1 MEENKRFDR
10 LDIIKY
16 IIVGVLCI
24 ILAKIIYMTTFK
36 HDHYNELAN
45 NKTYKE
51 IPIKAPRGE
60 IKDRYGRT
68 LATNRNSFPVYISN
82 DGVNKKGENG
92 KTKANEISLELI
104 NLLEKNKEEY
114 VDELPIYV
122 ENGKYFY
129 IFDKKIRDYK
139 LENEIPLELNAK
151 ETFYYIVDKA
161 IKENK
166 IDSSVRN
173 LKPVEIQQKLNS
185 VGIYPPILVKDWK
198 FTEQRNKEDWLKTY
212 KIDNINTNAKE
223 AFKEI
228 RKYYE
233 IPSNLSNTDARK
245 IMIVRD
251 ALKSQGFVQYKPVI
265 IAKDVD
271 EKTITEIEERAI
283 ELPGVSVAKEP
294 VRYYPEKNLAAHTL
308 GTMGKISEDELAKKQ
323 ESGDKRYSKSDIVG
337 KTGIEKFYE
346 DKLKG
351 EDGYKKVEVDSLGRV
366 SKALD
371 VKEPVSGDNVYLSID
386 KDLQKVADDSLE
398 KIIQAARSG
407 GTFASAFGN
416 YSTAGKTAPYLDSGA
431 IIVID
436 VKTGDVLA
444 SSSYPSYD
452 PNLFATG
459 ISYEEYEKLKPKNS
473 NDVLAANPLNNLVT
487 NGAFQPGSTF
497 KMLTGMVGL
506 EGGLSPHYPIND
518 PGVIYLGKGA
528 SGRPFADYVWHHGR
542 GNHGY
547 TDLYKAIQE
556 SCNIYFYT
564 VGTGYNWQSRTKLGI
579 DTGPEK
585 ILEYAKLFGL
595 DDNTGLD
602 SEVGESKG
610 RVPNKEDK
618 LKNTENSLRIE
629 LDKKM
634 RDAFTDITKAKNPD
648 EYNERINEIVSWTK
662 ENPSRNEIMK
672 RLEKLHVKED
682 KITGI
687 TDFSKF
693 NYFNFGNWS
702 DADTFNLAIGQG
714 ENAYT
719 PAQIARYIAAIANGG
734 NLVEASVV
742 DKTVSSDFK
751 VDIDTNKVEKI
762 PFKDPENL
770 KHLTQGMKQVAT
782 IGGGK
787 SVFANFSNEIET
799 AVKTGTAERS
809 GKIPTENEYDYLIS
823 HMGSYGVTKDEAVKE
838 ANRLLKEANEKAK
851 AEFKEEQK
859 ALKEKEE
866 KESKKLF
873 GKKEEK
879 QETKT
884 EAEFV
889 PDNSEAAKARYLR
902 KAIKELNPKL
912 TDEQIDAYKQD
923 YPSFAWSVGFAPAN
937 DPEIAVVTVLP
948 KGNSSSLALP
958 PMREVMGQYFGL
970 IDKKKNKEEKA
981 NKEAEAVKKQDG
993 SEMNFVSQLKK

>member
-1 MEENKRFDR
+1 MDENKRFDR

-16 IIVGVLCI
+16 IIIVVLCI

-36 HDHYNELAN
+36 HEHYNELAS

-68 LATNRNSFPVYISN
+68 LASNRNSFTIHVSN
-82 DGVNKKGENG
+82 DGVNKKDKNG

-104 NLLEKNKEEY
+104 NLLEKNKEEFI
-114 VDELPIYV
+114 DEFPIYV

-129 IFDKKIRDYK
+129 TFDKKIRDYK
-139 LENEIPLELNAK
+139 LENEVPLELNAK

-173 LKPVEIQQKLNS
+173 LEPAEIQKKINS

-198 FTEQRNKEDWLKTY
+198 FTEQRNKEDWLKGY
-212 KIDNINTNAKE
+212 KIENININAKN

-233 IPSNLSNTDARK
+233 IPGSLSNTDARK

-251 ALKSQGFVQYKPVI
+251 ALKSQGFVQYKPVT
-265 IAKDVD
+265 IAKDVN
-271 EKTITEIEERAI
+271 EKTISEIEERAI
-283 ELPGVSVAKEP
+283 EFPGVSVAKEP
-294 VRYYPEKNLAAHTL
+294 VREYPEKNLASHTL

-323 ESGDKRYSKSDIVG
+323 EDGDARYSKSDIVG
-337 KTGIEKFYE
+337 KTGIERYYE

-351 EDGYKKVEVDSLGRV
+351 EDGYKKVEVDSVGRV
-366 SKALD
+366 SKELD
-371 VKEPVSGDNVYLSID
+371 VKEPKSGDTVYLSID
-386 KDLQKVADDSLE
+386 KDLQKVSDDSLE
-398 KIIQAARSG
+398 KIIKAARAG
-407 GTFASAFGN
+407 GTFNSVFGN
-416 YSTAGKTAPYLDSGA
+416 YSTAGKTAPNLDSGA
-431 IIVID
+431 MLVID
-436 VKTGDVLA
+436 VKTGDILA
-444 SSSYPSYD
+444 SSSYPNYD

-459 ISYEEYEKLKPKNS
+459 ISYEEYKKLQPKNP
-473 NDVLAANPLNNLVT
+473 NDVLSANPLNNLVT

-497 KMLTGMVGL
+497 KMVTGMAAL
-506 EGGLSPHYPIND
+506 EGGLSPTYAIND
-518 PGVIYLGKGA
+518 PGVIKLGN
-528 SGRPFADYVWHHGR
+528 RPFADYVWHHGR

-547 TDLYKAIQE
+547 TNLYKAIQE

-564 VGTGYNWQSRTKLGI
+564 VGTGYNWQEKKSLGI

-595 DDNTGLD
+595 NDNTGLQ

-610 RVPNKEDK
+610 QVPNKEDK

-648 EYNERINEIVSWTK
+648 EYNKRIDEIASWTK
-662 ENPSRNEIMK
+662 DNPSRNETME

-682 KITGI
+682 KATEIA
-687 TDFSKF
+687 DFAKY

-719 PAQIARYIAAIANGG
+719 PAQIARYVAAIANGG

-742 DKTVSSDFK
+742 DKTISSDFK
-751 VDIDTNKVEKI
+751 DVKIDTNKVEKI
-762 PFKDPENL
+762 PFKDPNNL
-770 KHLTQGMKQVAT
+770 KDLTQGMKQVAK

-787 SVFANFSNEIET
+787 SVFANFPIET

-823 HMGSYGVTKDEAVKE
+823 HMGSYGVSKDDAVKE
-838 ANRLLKEANEKAK
+838 ANKLLKEYNEKAK
-851 AEFKEEQK
+851 AEFEKEQK
-859 ALKEKEE
+859 AEKQKEE
-866 KESKKLF
+866 KESKSLF

-879 QETKT
+879 TDTKT

-889 PDNSEAAKARYLR
+889 PDNSEATKARYLR

-970 IDKKKNKEEKA
+970 IDEKKNKEEKA
-981 NKEAEAVKKQDG
+981 NKEAEAAKEQDG
-993 SEMNFVSQLKK
+993 NAMNFASQLKK

>member
-1 MEENKRFDR
+1 MDENKRFDR

-16 IIVGVLCI
+16 IIIVVLCI

-36 HDHYNELAN
+36 HEHYNELAS

-68 LATNRNSFPVYISN
+68 LASNRNSFTIHISN
-82 DGVNKKGENG
+82 DGVNKKDKSG

-104 NLLEKNKEEY
+104 NLLEKNKEEFI
-114 VDELPIYV
+114 DEFPIYV

-129 IFDKKIRDYK
+129 TFDKKIRDYK
-139 LENEIPLELNAK
+139 LENEVPLELNAK

-166 IDSSVRN
+166 IESSVRN
-173 LKPVEIQQKLNS
+173 LEPAEIQKKLNS

-198 FTEQRNKEDWLKTY
+198 FTEQRNKEDWLKAY
-212 KIDNINTNAKE
+212 KIDNININAKN

-233 IPSNLSNTDARK
+233 IPGSLSNTDARK

-251 ALKSQGFVQYKPVI
+251 ALKSQGFVQYKPVT
-265 IAKDVD
+265 IAKDVN
-271 EKTITEIEERAI
+271 EKTISEIEERAI
-283 ELPGVSVAKEP
+283 EFPGVSVAIEP
-294 VRYYPEKNLAAHTL
+294 VRDYPEKNLASHTL

-323 ESGDKRYSKSDIVG
+323 EDGDTRYSKSDIVG
-337 KTGIEKFYE
+337 KTGIERYYE

-351 EDGYKKVEVDSLGRV
+351 EDGYKKVEVDSVGRV
-366 SKALD
+366 SKELD
-371 VKEPVSGDNVYLSID
+371 VKEPKSGDTVYLSID
-386 KDLQKVADDSLE
+386 KDLQKVSDDSLE
-398 KIIQAARSG
+398 EIIKVARAG
-407 GTFASAFGN
+407 GTFTSVFGN

-431 IIVID
+431 MLVID
-436 VKTGDVLA
+436 VKTGDILA
-444 SSSYPSYD
+444 SSSYPNYD

-459 ISYEEYEKLKPKNS
+459 ISSEEYEKLQPKNP

-497 KMLTGMVGL
+497 KMVTGMAAL
-506 EGGLSPHYPIND
+506 EGGLSPTYAIND
-518 PGVIYLGKGA
+518 PGVIKLGN
-528 SGRPFADYVWHHGR
+528 RPFADYVWHHGR

-547 TDLYKAIQE
+547 TNLYKAIQE

-564 VGTGYNWQSRTKLGI
+564 VGTGYNWQEKKSLGI

-595 DDNTGLD
+595 NDNTGLQ

-610 RVPNKEDK
+610 QVPNKEDK
-618 LKNTENSLRIE
+618 LRNTENSLRIE

-662 ENPSRNEIMK
+662 DNPSRNEIMK

-682 KITGI
+682 KITEI
-687 TDFSKF
+687 TDFAKF

-719 PAQIARYIAAIANGG
+719 PAQIARYVAAIANGG

-751 VDIDTNKVEKI
+751 DVKVDTNKVEKI
-762 PFKDPENL
+762 PFKDPNNL
-770 KHLTQGMKQVAT
+770 KELTQGMKQVAT

-787 SVFANFSNEIET
+787 SVFANFPIET

-823 HMGSYGVTKDEAVKE
+823 HMGSYGVSKDEAVKE
-838 ANRLLKEANEKAK
+838 ANKLLKEANEKAK
-851 AEFKEEQK
+851 VEFEKEQK
-859 ALKEKEE
+859 AEKQKEE
-866 KESKKLF
+866 KESKSLF

-879 QETKT
+879 TDTKT

-889 PDNSEAAKARYLR
+889 PDNSEATKARYLR

-912 TDEQIDAYKQD
+912 TDDQIDAYKQD

-970 IDKKKNKEEKA
+970 IDEKKNKEEKA
-981 NKEAEAVKKQDG
+981 NKEAEAAKEQDG
-993 SEMNFVSQLKK
+993 NAMNFASQLKK

>member
-1 MEENKRFDR
+1 MDGNKRFDR

-16 IIVGVLCI
+16 IIIVVLCI

-36 HDHYNELAN
+36 HEHYNELAS

-68 LATNRNSFPVYISN
+68 LASNRNSFTIHISN
-82 DGVNKKGENG
+82 DGVNKKDKNG

-104 NLLEKNKEEY
+104 NLLEKNKEEFI
-114 VDELPIYV
+114 DEFPIYV

-129 IFDKKIRDYK
+129 TFDKKIRDYK
-139 LENEIPLELNAK
+139 LENEVPLELNAK

-173 LKPVEIQQKLNS
+173 LEPAEIQKKLNS

-198 FTEQRNKEDWLKTY
+198 FTEQRNKEDWLKAY
-212 KIDNINTNAKE
+212 KIDNININAKN

-233 IPSNLSNTDARK
+233 IPGSLSNTDARK

-251 ALKSQGFVQYKPVI
+251 ALKSQGFVQYKPVT
-265 IAKDVD
+265 IAKDVN
-271 EKTITEIEERAI
+271 EKTISEIEERAI
-283 ELPGVSVAKEP
+283 EFPGVSVAIEP
-294 VRYYPEKNLAAHTL
+294 VRDYPEKNLASHTL

-323 ESGDKRYSKSDIVG
+323 EDGDTRYSKSDIVG
-337 KTGIEKFYE
+337 KTGIERYYE

-351 EDGYKKVEVDSLGRV
+351 EDGYKKVEVDSVGRV
-366 SKALD
+366 SKELD
-371 VKEPVSGDNVYLSID
+371 VKEPKSGDTVYLSID
-386 KDLQKVADDSLE
+386 KDLQKVSDESLE
-398 KIIQAARSG
+398 KIIKAARAG
-407 GTFASAFGN
+407 GTFTSVFGN
-416 YSTAGKTAPYLDSGA
+416 YSTSGKTAPYLDSGA
-431 IIVID
+431 MLVID
-436 VKTGDVLA
+436 VKTGDILA
-444 SSSYPSYD
+444 SSSYPNYD

-459 ISYEEYEKLKPKNS
+459 ISSEEYEKLQPKNP
-473 NDVLAANPLNNLVT
+473 NDVLSANPLNNLVT

-497 KMLTGMVGL
+497 KMVTGMAAL
-506 EGGLSPHYPIND
+506 EGGLSPTYAIND
-518 PGVIYLGKGA
+518 PGVIRLGN
-528 SGRPFADYVWHHGR
+528 RPFADYVWHHGR

-547 TDLYKAIQE
+547 TNLYKAIQE

-564 VGTGYNWQSRTKLGI
+564 VGTGYNWQEKKSLGI

-595 DDNTGLD
+595 NDHTGLQ

-610 RVPNKEDK
+610 QVPNKEDK

-662 ENPSRNEIMK
+662 DNPSRNEIMK

-682 KITGI
+682 KITEI
-687 TDFSKF
+687 TDFAKF

-719 PAQIARYIAAIANGG
+719 PAQIARYVAAIANGG

-751 VDIDTNKVEKI
+751 DVKIDTNKVEKI
-762 PFKDPENL
+762 PFKDPNHL
-770 KHLTQGMKQVAT
+770 KDLTQGMKQVAT

-787 SVFANFSNEIET
+787 SVFANFPIET

-823 HMGSYGVTKDEAVKE
+823 HMGSYGVSKDEAVKE
-838 ANRLLKEANEKAK
+838 ANKLLKQANEKAK
-851 AEFKEEQK
+851 EEFEKEQK
-859 ALKEKEE
+859 AEKQKEE
-866 KESKKLF
+866 KESKSLF

-879 QETKT
+879 TDTKT

-889 PDNSEAAKARYLR
+889 PDNSEATKARYLR

-912 TDEQIDAYKQD
+912 TDDQIDAYKQD

-970 IDKKKNKEEKA
+970 IDEKKNKEEKA
-981 NKEAEAVKKQDG
+981 NKEAEAAKEQDG
-993 SEMNFVSQLKK
+993 NAMNFASQLKK

>member
-1 MEENKRFDR
+1 MDENKRFDR
-10 LDIIKY
+10 LDVIKY
-16 IIVGVLCI
+16 IIIVVLCI

-36 HDHYNELAN
+36 HEHYNELAS

-68 LATNRNSFPVYISN
+68 LASNRNSFTIHISN
-82 DGVNKKGENG
+82 DGVNKKDKSG

-104 NLLEKNKEEY
+104 NLLEKNKEEFI
-114 VDELPIYV
+114 DEFPIYV

-129 IFDKKIRDYK
+129 TFDKKIRDYK
-139 LENEIPLELNAK
+139 LENEVPLELNAK

-166 IDSSVRN
+166 IESSVRN
-173 LKPVEIQQKLNS
+173 LEPAEIQKKLNS

-198 FTEQRNKEDWLKTY
+198 FTEQRNKEDWLKAY
-212 KIDNINTNAKE
+212 KIDNININAKN

-233 IPSNLSNTDARK
+233 IPGSLSNTDARK

-251 ALKSQGFVQYKPVI
+251 ALKSQGFVQYKPVT
-265 IAKDVD
+265 IAKDVN
-271 EKTITEIEERAI
+271 EKTISEIEERAI
-283 ELPGVSVAKEP
+283 EFPGVSVAIEP
-294 VRYYPEKNLAAHTL
+294 VRDYPEKNLASHTL

-323 ESGDKRYSKSDIVG
+323 EDGDTRYSKSDIVG
-337 KTGIEKFYE
+337 KTGIERYYE

-351 EDGYKKVEVDSLGRV
+351 EDGYKKVEVDSVGRV
-366 SKALD
+366 SKELD
-371 VKEPVSGDNVYLSID
+371 VKEPKSGDTVYLSID
-386 KDLQKVADDSLE
+386 KDLQKVSDDSLE
-398 KIIQAARSG
+398 EIIKVARAG
-407 GTFASAFGN
+407 GTFTSVFGN

-431 IIVID
+431 MLVID
-436 VKTGDVLA
+436 VKTGDILA
-444 SSSYPSYD
+444 SSSYPNYN

-459 ISYEEYEKLKPKNS
+459 ISSEEYEKLQPKNP

-497 KMLTGMVGL
+497 KMVTGMAAL
-506 EGGLSPHYPIND
+506 EGGLSPTYAIND
-518 PGVIYLGKGA
+518 PGVIKLGN
-528 SGRPFADYVWHHGR
+528 RPFADYVWHHGR

-547 TDLYKAIQE
+547 TNLYKAIQE

-564 VGTGYNWQSRTKLGI
+564 VGTGYNWQEKKSLGI

-595 DDNTGLD
+595 NDNTGLQ

-610 RVPNKEDK
+610 QVPNKEDK
-618 LKNTENSLRIE
+618 LRNTENSLRIE

-662 ENPSRNEIMK
+662 DNPSRNEIMK

-682 KITGI
+682 KITEI
-687 TDFSKF
+687 TDFAKF

-719 PAQIARYIAAIANGG
+719 PAQIARYVAAIANGG

-751 VDIDTNKVEKI
+751 DVKVDTNKVEKI
-762 PFKDPENL
+762 PFKDPNNL
-770 KHLTQGMKQVAT
+770 KELTQGMKQVAT

-787 SVFANFSNEIET
+787 SVFANFPIET

-823 HMGSYGVTKDEAVKE
+823 HMGSYGVSKDEAVKE
-838 ANRLLKEANEKAK
+838 ANKLLKEANEKAK
-851 AEFKEEQK
+851 VEFEKEQK
-859 ALKEKEE
+859 AEKQKEE
-866 KESKKLF
+866 KESKSLF

-879 QETKT
+879 TDTKT

-889 PDNSEAAKARYLR
+889 PDNSEATKARYLR

-912 TDEQIDAYKQD
+912 TDDQIDAYKQD

-970 IDKKKNKEEKA
+970 IDEKKNKEDKS
-981 NKEAEAVKKQDG
+981 NKEAEAAKEQDG
-993 SEMNFVSQLKK
+993 NAMNFASQLKK

>member
-1 MEENKRFDR
+1 MDENKRFDR

-16 IIVGVLCI
+16 IIIVVLCI

-36 HDHYNELAN
+36 HEHYNELAS

-68 LATNRNSFPVYISN
+68 LASNRNSFTIHISN
-82 DGVNKKGENG
+82 DGVNKKDKNG

-104 NLLEKNKEEY
+104 NLLEKNKEEFI
-114 VDELPIYV
+114 DEFPIYV

-129 IFDKKIRDYK
+129 TFDKKIRDYK
-139 LENEIPLELNAK
+139 LENEVPLELNAK

-166 IDSSVRN
+166 IESSVRN
-173 LKPVEIQQKLNS
+173 LEPAEIQKKLNS

-198 FTEQRNKEDWLKTY
+198 FTEQRNKEDWLKAY
-212 KIDNINTNAKE
+212 KIDNININAKN

-233 IPSNLSNTDARK
+233 IPGSLSNTDARK

-251 ALKSQGFVQYKPVI
+251 ALKSQGFVQYKPVT
-265 IAKDVD
+265 IAKDVN
-271 EKTITEIEERAI
+271 EKTISEIEERAI
-283 ELPGVSVAKEP
+283 EFPGVSVAIEP
-294 VRYYPEKNLAAHTL
+294 VRDYPEKNLASHTL

-323 ESGDKRYSKSDIVG
+323 EDGDTRYSKSDIVG
-337 KTGIEKFYE
+337 KTGIERYYE

-351 EDGYKKVEVDSLGRV
+351 EDGYKKVEVDSVGRV
-366 SKALD
+366 SKELD
-371 VKEPVSGDNVYLSID
+371 VKEPKSGDTVYLSID
-386 KDLQKVADDSLE
+386 KDLQKVSDDSLE
-398 KIIQAARSG
+398 KIIKAARSG
-407 GTFASAFGN
+407 GTFNSVFGN
-416 YSTAGKTAPYLDSGA
+416 YSAAGKTAPYLDSGA
-431 IIVID
+431 MLVID
-436 VKTGDVLA
+436 VKTGDILA
-444 SSSYPSYD
+444 SSSYPNYD

-459 ISYEEYEKLKPKNS
+459 ISSEEYEKLQPKNP
-473 NDVLAANPLNNLVT
+473 NDVLSANPLNNLVT

-497 KMLTGMVGL
+497 KMVTGMAAL
-506 EGGLSPHYPIND
+506 EGGLSPGYAIND
-518 PGVIYLGKGA
+518 PGVIYLGN
-528 SGRPFADYVWHHGR
+528 RPFADYVWHHGR
-542 GNHGY
+542 SNHGY
-547 TDLYKAIQE
+547 TNLYKAIQE

-564 VGTGYNWQSRTKLGI
+564 VGTGYNWQEKKSLGI

-595 DDNTGLD
+595 NDNTGLQ

-610 RVPNKEDK
+610 QVPNKEDK
-618 LKNTENSLRIE
+618 LRNTENSLRVE

-662 ENPSRNEIMK
+662 DNPSRNEIMK

-682 KITGI
+682 KITEI
-687 TDFSKF
+687 TDFAKF

-719 PAQIARYIAAIANGG
+719 PAQIARYVAAIANGG

-751 VDIDTNKVEKI
+751 DVKVDTNKVEKI
-762 PFKDPENL
+762 PFKDPNNL
-770 KHLTQGMKQVAT
+770 KDLTQGMKQVAK

-787 SVFANFSNEIET
+787 SVFANFPIET

-823 HMGSYGVTKDEAVKE
+823 HMGSYGVSKDEAVKE
-838 ANRLLKEANEKAK
+838 ANKLLKEANEKAK
-851 AEFKEEQK
+851 VEFEKEQK
-859 ALKEKEE
+859 AEKQKEE
-866 KESKKLF
+866 KESKSLF

-879 QETKT
+879 TDTKT

-889 PDNSEAAKARYLR
+889 PDNSEATKARYLR

-912 TDEQIDAYKQD
+912 TDDQIDAYKQD

-970 IDKKKNKEEKA
+970 IDEKKNKEEKS
-981 NKEAEAVKKQDG
+981 NKEAEAAKEQDG
-993 SEMNFVSQLKK
+993 NAMNFASQLKK

>member
-1 MEENKRFDR
+1 MDENKRFDR

-16 IIVGVLCI
+16 IIIVVLCI

-36 HDHYNELAN
+36 HEHYNDLAS

-68 LATNRNSFPVYISN
+68 LASNRNSFTVHISN
-82 DGVNKKGENG
+82 DGVNRKDKNG

-104 NLLEKNKEEY
+104 NLLEKNKEEFI
-114 VDELPIYV
+114 DEFPIYV

-129 IFDKKIRDYK
+129 TFDKKIRDYK
-139 LENEIPLELNAK
+139 LENEVPLELNAK
-151 ETFYYIVDKA
+151 ETFYYMVDKA

-173 LKPVEIQQKLNS
+173 LEPAEIQKKLNS
-185 VGIYPPILVKDWK
+185 AGIYPPILVKDWK
-198 FTEQRNKEDWLKTY
+198 FTEQRNKEDWLKGY
-212 KIDNINTNAKE
+212 KIDNININAKN

-233 IPSNLSNTDARK
+233 IPGSLSNTDARK

-251 ALKSQGFVQYKPVI
+251 ALKSQGFVQYKPVT
-265 IAKDVD
+265 IAKDVN
-271 EKTITEIEERAI
+271 EKTISEIEERAI
-283 ELPGVSVAKEP
+283 EFPGVSVAKEP
-294 VRYYPEKNLAAHTL
+294 VREYPEKNLASHTL

-323 ESGDKRYSKSDIVG
+323 EDGDTRYSKSDIVG
-337 KTGIEKFYE
+337 KTGIERYYE

-351 EDGYKKVEVDSLGRV
+351 EDGYKKVEVDSVGRV
-366 SKALD
+366 SKELD
-371 VKEPVSGDNVYLSID
+371 VKEPKSGDTVYLSID
-386 KDLQKVADDSLE
+386 KDLQKVSDDSLE
-398 KIIQAARSG
+398 KIIKAARAG
-407 GTFASAFGN
+407 GTFTSVFGN
-416 YSTAGKTAPYLDSGA
+416 YSTEGKTAPYLDSGA
-431 IIVID
+431 MLVID
-436 VKTGDVLA
+436 VKTGDILA
-444 SSSYPSYD
+444 SSSYPNYD

-459 ISYEEYEKLKPKNS
+459 ISSEEYEKLQPKNP

-497 KMLTGMVGL
+497 KMVTGMAAL
-506 EGGLSPHYPIND
+506 EGGLDPTYAIND
-518 PGVIYLGKGA
+518 PGVIKLGN
-528 SGRPFADYVWHHGR
+528 RPFADYVWHHGR

-547 TDLYKAIQE
+547 TNLYKAIQE

-564 VGTGYNWQSRTKLGI
+564 VGTGYNWQEKKSLGI

-595 DDNTGLD
+595 NDNTGLQ
-602 SEVGESKG
+602 SEIGESIG
-610 RVPNKEDK
+610 QVPNKEDK

-662 ENPSRNEIMK
+662 DNPSRNEIMK

-682 KITGI
+682 KITEI
-687 TDFSKF
+687 TDFAKF

-719 PAQIARYIAAIANGG
+719 PAQIARYVAAIANGG

-751 VDIDTNKVEKI
+751 DVKIDTNKVEKI
-762 PFKDPENL
+762 PFKDPNHL
-770 KHLTQGMKQVAT
+770 KDLTQGMKQVAT

-787 SVFANFSNEIET
+787 SVFANFPIET

-823 HMGSYGVTKDEAVKE
+823 HMGSYGVSKDEAVKE
-838 ANRLLKEANEKAK
+838 ANKLLKEANEKAK
-851 AEFKEEQK
+851 AEFEKERK
-859 ALKEKEE
+859 AEKQKEE
-866 KESKKLF
+866 KESKSLF
-873 GKKEEK
+873 GKKK
-879 QETKT
+879 KRQIQ
-884 EAEFV
+884 
-889 PDNSEAAKARYLR
+889 RQ
-902 KAIKELNPKL
+902 KL
-912 TDEQIDAYKQD
+912 
-923 YPSFAWSVGFAPAN
+923 
-937 DPEIAVVTVLP
+937 
-948 KGNSSSLALP
+948 SLF
-958 PMREVMGQYFGL
+958 QT
-970 IDKKKNKEEKA
+970 I
-981 NKEAEAVKKQDG
+981 VKLQKLDT
-993 SEMNFVSQLKK
+993 

>member
-1 MEENKRFDR
+1 MDENKRFDR
-10 LDIIKY
+10 LDVIKY
-16 IIVGVLCI
+16 IIIVVLCI

-36 HDHYNELAN
+36 HEHYNELAS

-68 LATNRNSFPVYISN
+68 LASNRNSFTIHISN
-82 DGVNKKGENG
+82 DGVNKKDKSG

-104 NLLEKNKEEY
+104 NLLEKNKEEFI
-114 VDELPIYV
+114 DEFPIYV

-129 IFDKKIRDYK
+129 TFDKKIRDYK
-139 LENEIPLELNAK
+139 LENEVPLELNAK

-166 IDSSVRN
+166 IESSVRN
-173 LKPVEIQQKLNS
+173 LEPAEIQKKLNS

-198 FTEQRNKEDWLKTY
+198 FTEQRNKEDWLKAY
-212 KIDNINTNAKE
+212 KIDNININAKN

-233 IPSNLSNTDARK
+233 IPGSLSNTDARK

-251 ALKSQGFVQYKPVI
+251 ALKSQGFVQYKPVT
-265 IAKDVD
+265 IAKDVN
-271 EKTITEIEERAI
+271 EKTISEIEERAI
-283 ELPGVSVAKEP
+283 EFPGVSVAIEP
-294 VRYYPEKNLAAHTL
+294 VRDYPEKNLASHTL

-323 ESGDKRYSKSDIVG
+323 EDGDTRYSKSDIVG
-337 KTGIEKFYE
+337 KTGIERYYE

-351 EDGYKKVEVDSLGRV
+351 EDGYKKVEVDSVGRV
-366 SKALD
+366 SKELD
-371 VKEPVSGDNVYLSID
+371 VKEPKSGDTVYLSID
-386 KDLQKVADDSLE
+386 KDLQKVSDDSLE
-398 KIIQAARSG
+398 EIIKVARAG
-407 GTFASAFGN
+407 GTFTSVFGN

-431 IIVID
+431 MLVID
-436 VKTGDVLA
+436 VKTGDILA
-444 SSSYPSYD
+444 SSSYPNYD

-459 ISYEEYEKLKPKNS
+459 ISSEEYEKLQPKNP

-497 KMLTGMVGL
+497 KMVTGMAAL
-506 EGGLSPHYPIND
+506 EGGLSPTYAIND
-518 PGVIYLGKGA
+518 PGVIKLGN
-528 SGRPFADYVWHHGR
+528 RPFADYVWHHGR

-547 TDLYKAIQE
+547 TNLYKAIQE

-564 VGTGYNWQSRTKLGI
+564 VGTGYNWQEKKSLGI

-595 DDNTGLD
+595 NDNTGLQ

-610 RVPNKEDK
+610 QVPNKEDK
-618 LKNTENSLRIE
+618 LRNTENSLRIE

-662 ENPSRNEIMK
+662 DNPSRNEIMK

-682 KITGI
+682 KITEI
-687 TDFSKF
+687 TDFAKF

-719 PAQIARYIAAIANGG
+719 PAQIARYVAAIANGG

-751 VDIDTNKVEKI
+751 DVKVDTNKVEKI
-762 PFKDPENL
+762 PFKDPNNL
-770 KHLTQGMKQVAT
+770 KELTQGMKQVAT

-787 SVFANFSNEIET
+787 SVFANFPIET

-823 HMGSYGVTKDEAVKE
+823 HMGSYGVSKDEAVKE
-838 ANRLLKEANEKAK
+838 ANKLLKEANEKAK
-851 AEFKEEQK
+851 VEFEKEQK
-859 ALKEKEE
+859 AEKQKEE
-866 KESKKLF
+866 KESKSLF

-879 QETKT
+879 TDTKT

-889 PDNSEAAKARYLR
+889 PDNSEATKARYLR

-912 TDEQIDAYKQD
+912 TDDQIDAYKQD

-970 IDKKKNKEEKA
+970 IDEKKNKEDKS
-981 NKEAEAVKKQDG
+981 NKEAEAAKEQDG
-993 SEMNFVSQLKK
+993 NAMNFASQLKK

>member
-1 MEENKRFDR
+1 MDGNKRFDR

-16 IIVGVLCI
+16 IIIVVLCI

-36 HDHYNELAN
+36 HEHYNELAS

-68 LATNRNSFPVYISN
+68 LASNRNSFTIHISN
-82 DGVNKKGENG
+82 DGVNKKDKNG

-104 NLLEKNKEEY
+104 NLLEKNKEEFI
-114 VDELPIYV
+114 DEFPIYV

-129 IFDKKIRDYK
+129 TFDKKIRDYK
-139 LENEIPLELNAK
+139 LENEVPLELNAK

-166 IDSSVRN
+166 IESSVRN
-173 LKPVEIQQKLNS
+173 LEPAEIQKKLNS

-198 FTEQRNKEDWLKTY
+198 FTEQRNKEDWLKAY
-212 KIDNINTNAKE
+212 KIDNININAKN

-233 IPSNLSNTDARK
+233 IPGSLSNTDARK

-251 ALKSQGFVQYKPVI
+251 ALKSQGFVQYKPVT
-265 IAKDVD
+265 IAKDVN
-271 EKTITEIEERAI
+271 EKTISEIEERAI
-283 ELPGVSVAKEP
+283 EFPGVSVAIEP
-294 VRYYPEKNLAAHTL
+294 VRDYPEKNLASHTL

-323 ESGDKRYSKSDIVG
+323 EDGDTRYSKSDIVG
-337 KTGIEKFYE
+337 KTGIERYYE

-351 EDGYKKVEVDSLGRV
+351 EDGYKKVEVDSVGRV
-366 SKALD
+366 SKELD
-371 VKEPVSGDNVYLSID
+371 VKEPKSGDTVYLSID
-386 KDLQKVADDSLE
+386 KDLQKVSDESLE
-398 KIIQAARSG
+398 KIIKAARAG
-407 GTFASAFGN
+407 GTFTSVFGN
-416 YSTAGKTAPYLDSGA
+416 YSTSGKTAPYLDSGA
-431 IIVID
+431 MLVID
-436 VKTGDVLA
+436 VKTGDILA
-444 SSSYPSYD
+444 SSSYPNYD

-459 ISYEEYEKLKPKNS
+459 ISSEEYEKLQPKNP
-473 NDVLAANPLNNLVT
+473 NDVLSANPLNNLVT

-497 KMLTGMVGL
+497 KMVTGMAAL
-506 EGGLSPHYPIND
+506 EGGLSPTYAIND
-518 PGVIYLGKGA
+518 PGVIRLGN
-528 SGRPFADYVWHHGR
+528 RPFADYVWHHGR

-547 TDLYKAIQE
+547 TNLYKAIQE

-564 VGTGYNWQSRTKLGI
+564 VGTGYNWQEKKSLGI

-595 DDNTGLD
+595 NDHTGLQ

-610 RVPNKEDK
+610 QVPNKEDK

-662 ENPSRNEIMK
+662 DNPSRNEIMK

-682 KITGI
+682 KITEI
-687 TDFSKF
+687 TDFAKF

-719 PAQIARYIAAIANGG
+719 PAQIARYVAAIANGG

-751 VDIDTNKVEKI
+751 DVKVDTNKVEKI
-762 PFKDPENL
+762 PFKDPNNL
-770 KHLTQGMKQVAT
+770 KDLTQGMKQVAT

-787 SVFANFSNEIET
+787 SVFANFPIET

-823 HMGSYGVTKDEAVKE
+823 HMGSYGVSKDEAVKE
-838 ANRLLKEANEKAK
+838 ANKLLKEANEKAK
-851 AEFKEEQK
+851 VEFEKEQK
-859 ALKEKEE
+859 AEKQKEE
-866 KESKKLF
+866 KESKSLF

-879 QETKT
+879 TDTKT

-889 PDNSEAAKARYLR
+889 PDNSEATKARYLR

-912 TDEQIDAYKQD
+912 TDDQIDAYKQD

-970 IDKKKNKEEKA
+970 IDEKKNKEEKA
-981 NKEAEAVKKQDG
+981 NKEAEAAKEQDG
-993 SEMNFVSQLKK
+993 NAMNFASQLKK

>member
-1 MEENKRFDR
+1 MDENKRFDR

-16 IIVGVLCI
+16 IIIVVLCI

-36 HDHYNELAN
+36 HEHYNELAS

-68 LATNRNSFPVYISN
+68 LASNRNSFTIHISN
-82 DGVNKKGENG
+82 DGVNKKDKNG

-104 NLLEKNKEEY
+104 NLLEKNKEEFI
-114 VDELPIYV
+114 DEFPIYV

-129 IFDKKIRDYK
+129 TFDKKIRDYK
-139 LENEIPLELNAK
+139 LENEVPLELNAK

-166 IDSSVRN
+166 IESSVRN
-173 LKPVEIQQKLNS
+173 LEPAEIQKKLNS

-198 FTEQRNKEDWLKTY
+198 FTEQRNKEDWLKAY
-212 KIDNINTNAKE
+212 KIDNININARN

-233 IPSNLSNTDARK
+233 IPGSLSNTDARK

-251 ALKSQGFVQYKPVI
+251 ALKSQGFVQYKPVT
-265 IAKDVD
+265 IAKDVN
-271 EKTITEIEERAI
+271 EKTISEIEERAI
-283 ELPGVSVAKEP
+283 EFPGVSVAKEP
-294 VRYYPEKNLAAHTL
+294 VREYPEKNLASHTL

-323 ESGDKRYSKSDIVG
+323 EDGDTRYSKSDIVG
-337 KTGIEKFYE
+337 KTGIERYYE

-351 EDGYKKVEVDSLGRV
+351 EDGYKKVEVDSVGRV
-366 SKALD
+366 SKELD
-371 VKEPVSGDNVYLSID
+371 VKEPKSGDTVYLSID
-386 KDLQKVADDSLE
+386 KDLQKVSDESLE
-398 KIIQAARSG
+398 KIIKAARAG
-407 GTFASAFGN
+407 GTFTSVFGN

-431 IIVID
+431 MLVID
-436 VKTGDVLA
+436 VKTGDILA
-444 SSSYPSYD
+444 SSSYPNYD

-459 ISYEEYEKLKPKNS
+459 ISSEEYEKLQPKNP

-497 KMLTGMVGL
+497 KMITGMAAL
-506 EGGLSPHYPIND
+506 EGGLNPRYGIMD
-518 PGVIYLGKGA
+518 PGVIYLGN
-528 SGRPFADYVWHHGR
+528 RPFADYVWHHGR
-542 GNHGY
+542 SNHGY

-564 VGTGYNWQSRTKLGI
+564 VGTGYNWQSKEKLGI

-595 DDNTGLD
+595 NDNTGLQ

-610 RVPNKEDK
+610 QVPNKEDK
-618 LKNTENSLRIE
+618 LRNTENSLRAE

-662 ENPSRNEIMK
+662 DNPSRNEIMK

-682 KITGI
+682 KITEI
-687 TDFSKF
+687 TDFAKF

-719 PAQIARYIAAIANGG
+719 PAQIARYVAAIANGG

-751 VDIDTNKVEKI
+751 DVKVDTNKVEKI
-762 PFKDPENL
+762 PFKDPNHL
-770 KHLTQGMKQVAT
+770 KDLTQGMKQVAT

-787 SVFANFSNEIET
+787 SVFANFPIET
-799 AVKTGTAERS
+799 AIKTGTAERS

-823 HMGSYGVTKDEAVKE
+823 HMGSYGVSKDEAVKE
-838 ANRLLKEANEKAK
+838 ANKLLKEANEKAK
-851 AEFKEEQK
+851 VEFEKEQK
-859 ALKEKEE
+859 AEKQKEE
-866 KESKKLF
+866 KESKSLF

-879 QETKT
+879 ADTKT

-889 PDNSEAAKARYLR
+889 PDNSEATKARYLR

-912 TDEQIDAYKQD
+912 TDDQIDAYKQN

-948 KGNSSSLALP
+948 KGDSSSLALP

-970 IDKKKNKEEKA
+970 IDEKKNKEEKA
-981 NKEAEAVKKQDG
+981 NKEAEAAKEQDG
-993 SEMNFVSQLKK
+993 NAMNFASQLKK

>member
-1 MEENKRFDR
+1 MDGNKRFDR

-16 IIVGVLCI
+16 IIIVVLCI
-24 ILAKIIYMTTFK
+24 ILAKIIYMTIFK
-36 HDHYNELAN
+36 HEHYNELAS

-68 LATNRNSFPVYISN
+68 LASNRNSFTIHISN
-82 DGVNKKGENG
+82 DGVNKKDKNG

-104 NLLEKNKEEY
+104 NLLEKNKEEFI
-114 VDELPIYV
+114 DEFPIYV

-129 IFDKKIRDYK
+129 TFDKKIRDYK
-139 LENEIPLELNAK
+139 LENEVPLELNAK

-173 LKPVEIQQKLNS
+173 LEPAEIQKKLNS

-198 FTEQRNKEDWLKTY
+198 FTEQRNKEDWLKGY
-212 KIDNINTNAKE
+212 KIDNININAKN

-233 IPSNLSNTDARK
+233 IPGSLSNTDARK

-251 ALKSQGFVQYKPVI
+251 ALKSQGFVQYKPVT
-265 IAKDVD
+265 IAKDVN
-271 EKTITEIEERAI
+271 EKTISEIEERAI
-283 ELPGVSVAKEP
+283 EFPGVSVAIEP
-294 VRYYPEKNLAAHTL
+294 VRDYPEKNLASHTL

-323 ESGDKRYSKSDIVG
+323 EDGDTRYSKSDIVG
-337 KTGIEKFYE
+337 KTGIERYYE

-351 EDGYKKVEVDSLGRV
+351 EDGYKKVEVDSVGRV
-366 SKALD
+366 SKELD
-371 VKEPVSGDNVYLSID
+371 VKEPKSGDTVYLSID
-386 KDLQKVADDSLE
+386 KDLQKVSDDSLE
-398 KIIQAARSG
+398 KIIKAARAG
-407 GTFASAFGN
+407 GTFTSVFGN
-416 YSTAGKTAPYLDSGA
+416 YSTEGKTAPYLDSGA
-431 IIVID
+431 MLVID
-436 VKTGDVLA
+436 VKTGDILA
-444 SSSYPSYD
+444 SSSYPNYD

-459 ISYEEYEKLKPKNS
+459 ISSEEYEKLQPKNP
-473 NDVLAANPLNNLVT
+473 NDVLSANPLNNLVT

-497 KMLTGMVGL
+497 KMVTGMAAL
-506 EGGLSPHYPIND
+506 EGGLSPTYAIND
-518 PGVIYLGKGA
+518 PGVIYLGKGPSA
-528 SGRPFADYVWHHGR
+528 RPFADYVWHHGR

-547 TDLYKAIQE
+547 TNLYKAIQE

-564 VGTGYNWQSRTKLGI
+564 VGTGYNWQNNTKLGI

-595 DDNTGLD
+595 NDNTGLQ

-610 RVPNKEDK
+610 QVPNKEDK

-662 ENPSRNEIMK
+662 DNPSRNEIMK

-682 KITGI
+682 KITEI
-687 TDFSKF
+687 TDFAKF

-719 PAQIARYIAAIANGG
+719 PAQIARYVAAIANGG

-751 VDIDTNKVEKI
+751 DVKVDTNKVEKI
-762 PFKDPENL
+762 PFKDPNNL
-770 KHLTQGMKQVAT
+770 KDLTQGMKQVAT

-787 SVFANFSNEIET
+787 SVFANFPIET

-823 HMGSYGVTKDEAVKE
+823 HMGSYGVSKDEAVKE
-838 ANRLLKEANEKAK
+838 ANKLLKEANEKAK
-851 AEFKEEQK
+851 VEFEKEQK
-859 ALKEKEE
+859 AEKQKEE
-866 KESKKLF
+866 KESKSLF

-879 QETKT
+879 TDTKT

-889 PDNSEAAKARYLR
+889 PDNSEATKARYLR

-912 TDEQIDAYKQD
+912 TDDQIDAYKQD

-970 IDKKKNKEEKA
+970 IDEKKNKEEKA
-981 NKEAEAVKKQDG
+981 NKEAEAAKEQDG
-993 SEMNFVSQLKK
+993 NAMNFASQLKK

>member
-1 MEENKRFDR
+1 MDGNKRFDR

-16 IIVGVLCI
+16 IIIVVLCI

-36 HDHYNELAN
+36 HEHYNELAS

-68 LATNRNSFPVYISN
+68 LASNRNSFTIHISN
-82 DGVNKKGENG
+82 DGVNKKDKNG

-104 NLLEKNKEEY
+104 NLLEKNKEEFI
-114 VDELPIYV
+114 DEFPIYV

-129 IFDKKIRDYK
+129 TFDKKIRDYK
-139 LENEIPLELNAK
+139 LENEVPLELNAK

-173 LKPVEIQQKLNS
+173 LEPAEIQKKLNS

-198 FTEQRNKEDWLKTY
+198 FTEQRNKEDWLKAY
-212 KIDNINTNAKE
+212 KIDNININAKN

-233 IPSNLSNTDARK
+233 IPGSLSNTDARK

-251 ALKSQGFVQYKPVI
+251 ALKSQGFVQYKPVT
-265 IAKDVD
+265 IAKDVN
-271 EKTITEIEERAI
+271 EKTISEIEERAI
-283 ELPGVSVAKEP
+283 EFPGVSVAIEP
-294 VRYYPEKNLAAHTL
+294 VRDYPEKNLASHTL

-323 ESGDKRYSKSDIVG
+323 EDGDTRYSKSDIVG
-337 KTGIEKFYE
+337 KTGIERYYE

-351 EDGYKKVEVDSLGRV
+351 EDGYKKVEVDSVGRV
-366 SKALD
+366 SKELD
-371 VKEPVSGDNVYLSID
+371 VKEPKSGDTVYLSID
-386 KDLQKVADDSLE
+386 KDLQKVSDESLE
-398 KIIQAARSG
+398 KIIKAARAG
-407 GTFASAFGN
+407 GTFTSVFGN
-416 YSTAGKTAPYLDSGA
+416 YSTSGKTAPYLDSGA
-431 IIVID
+431 MLVID
-436 VKTGDVLA
+436 VKTGDILA
-444 SSSYPSYD
+444 SSSYPNYD

-459 ISYEEYEKLKPKNS
+459 ISSEEYEKLQPKNP
-473 NDVLAANPLNNLVT
+473 NDVLSANPLNNLVT

-497 KMLTGMVGL
+497 KMVTGMAAL
-506 EGGLSPHYPIND
+506 EGGLSPTYAIND
-518 PGVIYLGKGA
+518 PGVIRLGN
-528 SGRPFADYVWHHGR
+528 RPFADYVWHHGR

-547 TDLYKAIQE
+547 TNLYKAIQE

-564 VGTGYNWQSRTKLGI
+564 VGTGYNWQEKKSLGI

-595 DDNTGLD
+595 NDHTGLQ

-610 RVPNKEDK
+610 QVPNKEDK

-662 ENPSRNEIMK
+662 DNPSRNEIMK

-682 KITGI
+682 KITEI
-687 TDFSKF
+687 TDFAKF

-719 PAQIARYIAAIANGG
+719 PAQIARYVAAIANGG

-751 VDIDTNKVEKI
+751 DVKVDTNKVEKI
-762 PFKDPENL
+762 PFKDPNNL
-770 KHLTQGMKQVAT
+770 KDLTQGMKQVAT

-787 SVFANFSNEIET
+787 SVFANFPIET

-823 HMGSYGVTKDEAVKE
+823 HMGSYGVSKDEAVKE
-838 ANRLLKEANEKAK
+838 ANKLLKEANEKAK
-851 AEFKEEQK
+851 VEFEKEQK
-859 ALKEKEE
+859 AEKQKEE
-866 KESKKLF
+866 KESKSLF

-879 QETKT
+879 TDTKT

-889 PDNSEAAKARYLR
+889 PDNSEATKARYLR

-912 TDEQIDAYKQD
+912 TDDQIDAYKQD

-970 IDKKKNKEEKA
+970 IDEKKNKEEKA
-981 NKEAEAVKKQDG
+981 NKEVEAAKEQDG
-993 SEMNFVSQLKK
+993 NAMNFASQLKK

>member
-1 MEENKRFDR
+1 MDENKRFDR
-10 LDIIKY
+10 LDVIKY
-16 IIVGVLCI
+16 IIIVVLCI

-36 HDHYNELAN
+36 HEHYNELAS

-68 LATNRNSFPVYISN
+68 LASNRNSFTIHISN
-82 DGVNKKGENG
+82 DGVNKKDKSG

-104 NLLEKNKEEY
+104 NLLEKNKEEFI
-114 VDELPIYV
+114 DEFPIYV

-129 IFDKKIRDYK
+129 TFDKKIRDYK
-139 LENEIPLELNAK
+139 LENEVPLELNAK

-166 IDSSVRN
+166 IESSVRN
-173 LKPVEIQQKLNS
+173 LEPAEIQKKLNS

-198 FTEQRNKEDWLKTY
+198 FTEQRNKEDWLKAY
-212 KIDNINTNAKE
+212 KIDNININAKN

-233 IPSNLSNTDARK
+233 IPGSLSNTDARK

-251 ALKSQGFVQYKPVI
+251 ALKSQGFVQYKPVT
-265 IAKDVD
+265 IAKDVN
-271 EKTITEIEERAI
+271 EKTISEIEERAI
-283 ELPGVSVAKEP
+283 EFPGVSVAIEP
-294 VRYYPEKNLAAHTL
+294 VRDYPEKNLASHTL

-323 ESGDKRYSKSDIVG
+323 EDGDTRYSKSDIVG
-337 KTGIEKFYE
+337 KTGIERYYE

-351 EDGYKKVEVDSLGRV
+351 EDGYKKVEVDSVGRV
-366 SKALD
+366 SKELD
-371 VKEPVSGDNVYLSID
+371 VKEPKSGDTVYLSID
-386 KDLQKVADDSLE
+386 KDLQKVSDDSLE
-398 KIIQAARSG
+398 EIIKVARAG
-407 GTFASAFGN
+407 GTFTSVFGN

-431 IIVID
+431 MLVID
-436 VKTGDVLA
+436 VKTGDILA
-444 SSSYPSYD
+444 SSSYPNYD

-459 ISYEEYEKLKPKNS
+459 ISSEEYEKLQPKNP

-497 KMLTGMVGL
+497 KMVTGMAAL
-506 EGGLSPHYPIND
+506 EGGLSPTYAIND
-518 PGVIYLGKGA
+518 PGVIKLGN
-528 SGRPFADYVWHHGR
+528 RPFADYVWHHGR

-547 TDLYKAIQE
+547 TNLYKAIQE

-564 VGTGYNWQSRTKLGI
+564 VGTGYNWQEKKSLGI

-595 DDNTGLD
+595 NDNTGLQ

-610 RVPNKEDK
+610 QVPNKEDK
-618 LKNTENSLRIE
+618 LRNTENSLRIE

-662 ENPSRNEIMK
+662 DNPSRNEIMK

-682 KITGI
+682 KITEI
-687 TDFSKF
+687 TDFAKF

-719 PAQIARYIAAIANGG
+719 PAQIARYVAAIANGG

-751 VDIDTNKVEKI
+751 DVKVDTNKVEKI
-762 PFKDPENL
+762 PFKDPNNL
-770 KHLTQGMKQVAT
+770 KELTQGMKQVAT

-787 SVFANFSNEIET
+787 SVFANFPIET

-823 HMGSYGVTKDEAVKE
+823 HMGSYGVSKDEAVKE
-838 ANRLLKEANEKAK
+838 ANKLLKEANEKAK
-851 AEFKEEQK
+851 VEFEKEQK
-859 ALKEKEE
+859 AEKQKEE
-866 KESKKLF
+866 KESKSLF

-879 QETKT
+879 TDTKT

-889 PDNSEAAKARYLR
+889 PDNSEATKARYLR

-912 TDEQIDAYKQD
+912 TDDQIDAYKQD

-970 IDKKKNKEEKA
+970 IDEKKNKEEKA
-981 NKEAEAVKKQDG
+981 NKEAEAAKEQDG
-993 SEMNFVSQLKK
+993 NAMNFASQLKK

>member
-1 MEENKRFDR
+1 MDGNKRFDR

-16 IIVGVLCI
+16 IIIVVLCI

-36 HDHYNELAN
+36 HEHYNELAS

-68 LATNRNSFPVYISN
+68 LASNRNSFTIHISN
-82 DGVNKKGENG
+82 DGVNKKDKNG

-104 NLLEKNKEEY
+104 NLLEKNKEEFI
-114 VDELPIYV
+114 DEFPIYV

-129 IFDKKIRDYK
+129 TFDKKIRDYK
-139 LENEIPLELNAK
+139 LENEVPLELNAK

-173 LKPVEIQQKLNS
+173 LEPAEIQKKLNS

-198 FTEQRNKEDWLKTY
+198 FTEQRNKEDWLKAY
-212 KIDNINTNAKE
+212 KIDNININAKN

-233 IPSNLSNTDARK
+233 IPGSLSNTDARK

-251 ALKSQGFVQYKPVI
+251 ALKSQGFVQYKPVT
-265 IAKDVD
+265 IAKDVN
-271 EKTITEIEERAI
+271 EKTISEIEERAI
-283 ELPGVSVAKEP
+283 EFPGVSVAIEP
-294 VRYYPEKNLAAHTL
+294 VRDYPEKNLASHTL

-323 ESGDKRYSKSDIVG
+323 EDGDTRYSKSDIVG
-337 KTGIEKFYE
+337 KTGIERYYE

-351 EDGYKKVEVDSLGRV
+351 EDGYKKVEVDSVGRV
-366 SKALD
+366 SKELD
-371 VKEPVSGDNVYLSID
+371 VKEPKSGDTVYLSID
-386 KDLQKVADDSLE
+386 KDLQKVSDESLE
-398 KIIQAARSG
+398 KIIKAARAG
-407 GTFASAFGN
+407 GTFTSVFGN
-416 YSTAGKTAPYLDSGA
+416 YSTSGKTAPYLDSGA
-431 IIVID
+431 MLVID
-436 VKTGDVLA
+436 VKTGDILA
-444 SSSYPSYD
+444 SSSYPNYD

-459 ISYEEYEKLKPKNS
+459 ISSEEYEKLQPKNP
-473 NDVLAANPLNNLVT
+473 NDVLSANPLNNLVT

-497 KMLTGMVGL
+497 KMVTGMAAL
-506 EGGLSPHYPIND
+506 EGGLSPTYAIND
-518 PGVIYLGKGA
+518 PGVIRLGN
-528 SGRPFADYVWHHGR
+528 RPFADYVWHHGR

-547 TDLYKAIQE
+547 TNLYKAIQE

-564 VGTGYNWQSRTKLGI
+564 VGTGYNWQEKKSLGI

-595 DDNTGLD
+595 NDHTGLQ

-610 RVPNKEDK
+610 QVPNKEDK

-662 ENPSRNEIMK
+662 DNPSRNEIMK

-682 KITGI
+682 KITEI
-687 TDFSKF
+687 TDFAKF

-719 PAQIARYIAAIANGG
+719 PAQIARYVAAIANGG

-751 VDIDTNKVEKI
+751 DVKVDTNKVEKI
-762 PFKDPENL
+762 PFKDPNNL
-770 KHLTQGMKQVAT
+770 KDLTQGMKQVAT

-787 SVFANFSNEIET
+787 SVFANFPIET

-823 HMGSYGVTKDEAVKE
+823 HMGSYGVSKDEAVKE
-838 ANRLLKEANEKAK
+838 ANKLLKEANEKAK
-851 AEFKEEQK
+851 VEFEKEQK
-859 ALKEKEE
+859 AEKQKEE
-866 KESKKLF
+866 KESKSLF

-879 QETKT
+879 TDTKT

-889 PDNSEAAKARYLR
+889 PDNSEATKARYLR

-912 TDEQIDAYKQD
+912 TDDQIDAYKQD

-970 IDKKKNKEEKA
+970 IDEKKNKEEKA
-981 NKEAEAVKKQDG
+981 NKEAEAAKEQDG
-993 SEMNFVSQLKK
+993 NAMNFASQLKK